1 MRVDPSY
8 ITNLVGS
15 LDQAQANEQQL
26 SSELSSGVSITSL
39 SQNPVGAGENV
50 LLLNQ
55 IQQDDSFTQ
64 SSSLVT
70 GQLQVADSALGSVVS
85 ELTQAISLATSAN
98 NGTMNASDV
107 KSIGNQ
113 ISGILDEVQSLAN
126 TSYQGQYIFAGGQT
140 GTAPFSTSTATSPA
154 VTTYSGDE
162 DVNYLG
168 LPNGQ
173 KIQLNVPGDQIFL
186 GSGANSVFGALNALV
201 ADYSTGTV
209 NTSQAVSD
217 TEALGTA
224 LNYVS
229 QQRVTVDNSITQISA
244 ASSAVT
250 NEETQLTTAQ
260 TDLMQADIPTVSTQL
275 SLAETQQTA
284 LEDVIA
290 QLESTSNNLFSKLR
304 AINRARVRFSI
315 SDSLCPTLYTE
326 CERASLVRS
335 HAISMECYARASL
348 CAMAQPLFALAR
360 RDLFRPA
367 CRNVDRQKRS
377 WFCLGYARGT
387 PALPRLD
394 G

>member
-15 LDQAQANEQQL
+15 LDQAQSNEQQL
-26 SSELSSGVSITSL
+26 SSELSGGVNITSL
-39 SQNPVGAGENV
+39 SQNPVGAGQNV

-55 IQQDDSFTQ
+55 IQQDDSFTA

-85 ELTQAISLATSAN
+85 ELTQAVSLATSAN
-98 NGTMNASDV
+98 NGTMSVSDV
-107 KSIGNQ
+107 KSIGGQ
-113 ISGILDEVQSLAN
+113 VAGILDEVQSLAN
-126 TSYQGQYIFAGGQT
+126 TSYQGQYIFGGGQT
-140 GTAPFSTSTATSPA
+140 GAAPFATSTASSPA

-162 DVNYLG
+162 GVNYLE

-201 ADYSTGTV
+201 ADYSSGTV

-224 LNYVS
+224 LNFVS
-229 QQRVTVDNSITQISA
+229 QQRVTVDNSITQITAS
-244 ASSAVT
+244 SSAVT
-250 NEETQLTTAQ
+250 NEETELTSAQ

-290 QLESTSNNLFSKLR
+290 QLESTSNNLFSKL
-304 AINRARVRFSI
+304 
-315 SDSLCPTLYTE
+315 
-326 CERASLVRS
+326 
-335 HAISMECYARASL
+335 
-348 CAMAQPLFALAR
+348 QP
-360 RDLFRPA
+360 
-367 CRNVDRQKRS
+367 
-377 WFCLGYARGT
+377 
-387 PALPRLD
+387 
-394 G
+394 

>member
-15 LDQAQANEQQL
+15 LDQAQSSEQQL

-39 SQNPVGAGENV
+39 RQDPVGAGQNV

-55 IQQDDSFTQ
+55 IQQDDSFTE
-64 SSSLVT
+64 SSNLVT
-70 GQLQVADSALGSVVS
+70 GQLQVADSALGSVVN

-98 NGTMNASDV
+98 NGTMNTNDV
-107 KSIGNQ
+107 KSIGSQ

-126 TSYQGQYIFAGGQT
+126 TSYQGQYIFGGGQT
-140 GTAPFSTSTATSPA
+140 GTAPFSTSTASSPA

-173 KIQLNVPGDQIFL
+173 KIQLNVPGDQVFL
-186 GSGANSVFGALNALV
+186 GAGTNSVFGALNALV

-209 NTSQAVSD
+209 NTSQAVND
-217 TEALGTA
+217 TQALGTA

-229 QQRVTVDNSITQISA
+229 QQRVTVDNSITQLNA

-290 QLESTSNNLFSKLR
+290 QLESPSNNLFSKL
-304 AINRARVRFSI
+304 
-315 SDSLCPTLYTE
+315 
-326 CERASLVRS
+326 
-335 HAISMECYARASL
+335 
-348 CAMAQPLFALAR
+348 Q
-360 RDLFRPA
+360 
-367 CRNVDRQKRS
+367 
-377 WFCLGYARGT
+377 
-387 PALPRLD
+387 
-394 G
+394 